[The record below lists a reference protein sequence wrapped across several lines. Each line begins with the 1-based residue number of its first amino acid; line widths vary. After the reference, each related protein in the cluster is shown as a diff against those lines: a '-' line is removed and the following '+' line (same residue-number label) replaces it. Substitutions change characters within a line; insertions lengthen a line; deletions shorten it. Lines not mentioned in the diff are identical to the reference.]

1 MDASADKHA
10 QLENILSSAKSSGL
24 GEELI
29 RHIQADLDSLP
40 APQTSSQLQE
50 AGRLYQEMAKQEK
63 HFSSQLALLDAQA
76 DNIRKQREHLDT
88 LDKQLAATRQE
99 LEEQH
104 VANMERIDAA
114 ISVRVPAHTPIA
126 SSGVEPMRLDPVSQ
140 ATTAQVLSATLGTA
154 VNDASFLSNVPL
166 EHHAAIKTFCAQVT
180 SHYAIGQSSAA
191 PTPGADAS
199 SPVSAA
205 SLPSGATGTS
215 SVASSAVLSS
225 GAMDVDP
232 DGLNPHNF
240 VGRLA

>member
-1 MDASADKHA
+1 MDFIFSLFLKQ
-10 QLENILSSAKSSGL
+10 QLE
-24 GEELI
+24 
-29 RHIQADLDSLP
+29 HI
-40 APQTSSQLQE
+40 SSQLQE
-50 AGRLYQEMAKQEK
+50 AGRLYQEKAKQEK

-76 DNIRKQREHLDT
+76 ENIRKQREHLDT

-126 SSGVEPMRLDPVSQ
+126 SSGAEPMRLDPVSQ